1 VIDLKGEK
9 QEEQQTQG
17 LRNTSEA
24 GLAFC
29 VIQTKGNSNG
39 DSAAGHVRVLRGAD
53 ARRGRHRRVAE
64 TRLSASPRTIHLH
77 LAEQNDRKKVVDGY
91 IRRFSHLYIYR
102 GEK

>member
-1 VIDLKGEK
+1 MIDLKGEK

-24 GLAFC
+24 GLAFR

-53 ARRGRHRRVAE
+53 ACCGRHRRV
-64 TRLSASPRTIHLH
+64 
-77 LAEQNDRKKVVDGY
+77 VVQEAK
-91 IRRFSHLYIYR
+91 
-102 GEK
+102 GE

>member
-1 VIDLKGEK
+1 MIDLKGEK

-53 ARRGRHRRVAE
+53 ARCGRHRRVVVQE
-64 TRLSASPRTIHLH
+64 T
-77 LAEQNDRKKVVDGY
+77 K
-91 IRRFSHLYIYR
+91 
-102 GEK
+102 GE

>member
-1 VIDLKGEK
+1 MIDLKGEK

-29 VIQTKGNSNG
+29 VIQTKGNSDG

-53 ARRGRHRRVAE
+53 ACGSRHRRVVVQE
-64 TRLSASPRTIHLH
+64 T
-77 LAEQNDRKKVVDGY
+77 K
-91 IRRFSHLYIYR
+91 
-102 GEK
+102 GE